1 MAWNEPGGNSNNQD
15 PWGGRKG
22 GGRQGP
28 PDLDEAFRKLQES
41 LNGLFGG
48 GKKRGDDDSGRSG
61 GGGFGLLFVGLGLL
75 AVVWLYSAIYVV
87 DEQEQAVVLR
97 FGKYHETVGPG
108 LNIYFP
114 PIDRKFQE
122 NVTRERAYS
131 KQGAMLTEDENI
143 IEVPLTVQYRVSNLQ
158 DFVLNVE
165 QPEVSLQHATDSAV
179 RHVVGS
185 TEMDQVLT
193 EGRELMA
200 SEVRERLQ
208 RFLDNYRTGITIT
221 QVNIQSA
228 AAPREVQEAFDDVI
242 RAREDEQ
249 REKNQAESY
258 ANGVIP
264 EARGQAQRLLEEA
277 NGYRDE
283 VIARAQGEADR
294 FTKLVAEYR
303 KAPEITRERLYIDT
317 MQEVMSNTSK
327 VLVTGDKGQ
336 NNLLYLP
343 LDKMIDSRGGASSSS
358 SANSSNSTARD
369 PAVPLSSDMS
379 QRNLRT
385 GRAVDEQQV
394 PDRPDRGRGCGPGGV
409 EQLLYRGADRAC
421 GAVAVRA
428 SGSA

>member
-15 PWGGRKG
+15 PWGGRKNG
-22 GGRQGP
+22 DRKGP
-28 PDLDEAFRKLQES
+28 PDIDEAFRKLQES

-48 GKKRGDDDSGRSG
+48 GKKRGSEAGSGG

-75 AVVWLYSAIYVV
+75 AAVWLYSAIYVV

-97 FGKYHETVGPG
+97 FGKYYETVGPG

-131 KQGAMLTEDENI
+131 KQGQMLTEDENI
-143 IEVPLTVQYRVSNLQ
+143 IEVPLTVQYKISNLQ
-158 DFVLNVE
+158 DFVLNVD
-165 QPEVSLQHATDSAV
+165 QPEISLQHATDSAV

-200 SEVRERLQ
+200 SEVKERLQ
-208 RFLDNYRTGITIT
+208 RFLDNYRTGIAVT
-221 QVNIQSA
+221 QVNLQSA

-249 REKNQAESY
+249 REKNQAETY
-258 ANGVIP
+258 ANGVVP
-264 EARGQAQRLLEEA
+264 EARGQAQRLIEDA
-277 NGYRDE
+277 SGYRDE
-283 VIARAQGEADR
+283 VVSRAQGEADR
-294 FTKLVAEYR
+294 FTALVAEYR
-303 KAPEITRERLYIDT
+303 KAPEVTRERLYLDT
-317 MQEVMSNTSK
+317 MQELMTNTSK

-343 LDKMIDSRGGASSSS
+343 LDKMIDGRSASAPSSI
-358 SANSSNSTARD
+358 
-369 PAVPLSSDMS
+369 
-379 QRNLRT
+379 
-385 GRAVDEQQV
+385 
-394 PDRPDRGRGCGPGGV
+394 
-409 EQLLYRGADRAC
+409 
-421 GAVAVRA
+421 
-428 SGSA
+428 SGSASASDAGARVSIDPRQVELRTRESR

>member
-41 LNGLFGG
+41 LSGVFGG
-48 GKKRGDDDSGRSG
+48 GKKRGDDRNSQGG
-61 GGGFGLLFVGLGLL
+61 GGGFGLLLVGLGLL

-122 NVTRERAYS
+122 NVTRERTYS
-131 KQGAMLTEDENI
+131 KQGQMLTEDENI
-143 IEVPLTVQYRVSNLQ
+143 IEVPLTVQYRISNLQ
-158 DFVLNVE
+158 DFVLNVD

-193 EGRELMA
+193 EGREVMA
-200 SEVRERLQ
+200 SEVHERLQ
-208 RFLDNYRTGITIT
+208 RFLDNYQTGITIT

-277 NGYRDE
+277 NGYREE

-294 FTKLVAEYR
+294 FNKLVAEYR
-303 KAPEITRERLYIDT
+303 KAPEVMRERLYLET
-317 MQEVMSNTSK
+317 MQELMSNTSK

-343 LDKMIDSRGGASSSS
+343 LDKMIDGRGGVSGS
-358 SANSSNSTARD
+358 SASVSSGSTVSD
-369 PAVPLSSDMS
+369 SAVPAGSELS
-379 QRNLRT
+379 QRNLRI
-385 GRAVDEQQV
+385 RES
-394 PDRPDRGRGCGPGGV
+394 R
-409 EQLLYRGADRAC
+409 
-421 GAVAVRA
+421 
-428 SGSA
+428 

>member
-48 GKKRGDDDSGRSG
+48 GKKRGGDDSGRGG

-75 AVVWLYSAIYVV
+75 AVIWLYSAIYVV

-114 PIDRKFQE
+114 PFDRKYQE
-122 NVTRERAYS
+122 NVTRERAYT

-143 IEVPLTVQYRVSNLQ
+143 IEVPLTVQYRISNLK
-158 DFVLNVE
+158 DFVLNVD
-165 QPEVSLQHATDSAV
+165 QPEVSLQNATDSAV

-208 RFLDNYRTGITIT
+208 RFLDNYATGITVT

-264 EARGQAQRLLEEA
+264 EARGQAQRMLEEA

-294 FTKLVAEYR
+294 FTKLVTEYR
-303 KAPEITRERLYIDT
+303 KAPEVTRERLYLDT

-343 LDKMIDSRGGASSSS
+343 LDKMIDSSRSGASTGS
-358 SANSSNSTARD
+358 SASGSSAAARD
-369 PAVPLSSDMS
+369 SVVPMSSDPS

-385 GRAVDEQQV
+385 RES
-394 PDRPDRGRGCGPGGV
+394 R
-409 EQLLYRGADRAC
+409 
-421 GAVAVRA
+421 
-428 SGSA
+428 

>member
-41 LNGLFGG
+41 LNGIFGG

-61 GGGFGLLFVGLGLL
+61 SGGGFGLLFVGLGLL
-75 AVVWLYSAIYVV
+75 AAVWLYSAIYVV

-158 DFVLNVE
+158 DFVLNVD

-193 EGRELMA
+193 EGRELIA
-200 SEVRERLQ
+200 TEVRERLQ

-264 EARGQAQRLLEEA
+264 EARGQTQRLLEEA

-358 SANSSNSTARD
+358 SANSSNSTTRD

-385 GRAVDEQQV
+385 REGR
-394 PDRPDRGRGCGPGGV
+394 
-409 EQLLYRGADRAC
+409 
-421 GAVAVRA
+421 
-428 SGSA
+428 

>member
-22 GGRQGP
+22 GGRKGP

-48 GKKRGDDDSGRSG
+48 GKKRGDDDSGRSGG

-122 NVTRERAYS
+122 NVTRERAYT

-158 DFVLNVE
+158 DFVLNVD
-165 QPEVSLQHATDSAV
+165 QPEVSLQNATDSAV
-179 RHVVGS
+179 RHVVGY

-200 SEVRERLQ
+200 TEVRERLQ
-208 RFLDNYRTGITIT
+208 RFLDNYQTGITVT

-303 KAPEITRERLYIDT
+303 KAPEVTRERLYLDT
-317 MQEVMSNTSK
+317 MQELMSNTSK

-343 LDKMIDSRGGASSSS
+343 LDKMIDARGGSSSS
-358 SANSSNSTARD
+358 SSTNSSTSATRD
-369 PAVPLSSDMS
+369 PAVPLSSDLS

-385 GRAVDEQQV
+385 REGR
-394 PDRPDRGRGCGPGGV
+394 
-409 EQLLYRGADRAC
+409 
-421 GAVAVRA
+421 
-428 SGSA
+428 

>member
-158 DFVLNVE
+158 DFVLNVD

-193 EGRELMA
+193 EGRELIA

-264 EARGQAQRLLEEA
+264 EARGQAQRMLEEA

-327 VLVTGDKGQ
+327 ILVTGDKGQ

-385 GRAVDEQQV
+385 REGR
-394 PDRPDRGRGCGPGGV
+394 
-409 EQLLYRGADRAC
+409 
-421 GAVAVRA
+421 
-428 SGSA
+428 